1 MLRLCTDLIALS
13 IAQVIIVLAGERHL
27 IGAPQFA
34 NHSISKIAL
43 AVSIVVVLYLFGAY
57 KSGYTQSAER
67 ELERTVK
74 GVSCAFLLYVLFSI
88 CILQR
93 LPNYNATASYVF
105 LITLCT
111 VLCGRFGARNVIGLL
126 WNSGYARRDV
136 LFVGSSRAVRIFH
149 QHLAILRYRGFH
161 ILGWI
166 PIGLSDAKPHVDI
179 PEIQSVEESCAILS
193 NMKPQVVIVGGSG
206 ATEHRN
212 QMIAFLETCRLR
224 RIDVKL
230 CFEFIDINMSEEI
243 DNNSDGP
250 FLRTVPVWS
259 TFVQRAGK
267 WILDRVFGLAG
278 TLFTLLIAPI
288 VWVLIQLEDPGPLF
302 HRREFVDQ
310 DGSIRYYL
318 KFRTMVR
325 DADEIINND
334 PEMKRRFSENHKL
347 RHDPR
352 VLGVGRF
359 LRKFSIDEFPQFF
372 SVLTGQLSFV
382 GPRVISEAEKVRY
395 GKFLQ
400 KRLTVKPGLTGY
412 WQVMG
417 RQTTTYDERILMD
430 MHYIDHW
437 SIWLDLVIIMNTF
450 SKFFT
455 QNGAY

>member
-1 MLRLCTDLIALS
+1 MD
-13 IAQVIIVLAGERHL
+13 
-27 IGAPQFA
+27 
-34 NHSISKIAL
+34 
-43 AVSIVVVLYLFGAY
+43 
-57 KSGYTQSAER
+57 SGP
-67 ELERTVK
+67 
-74 GVSCAFLLYVLFSI
+74 G
-88 CILQR
+88 
-93 LPNYNATASYVF
+93 
-105 LITLCT
+105 
-111 VLCGRFGARNVIGLL
+111 
-126 WNSGYARRDV
+126 
-136 LFVGSSRAVRIFH
+136 
-149 QHLAILRYRGFH
+149 
-161 ILGWI
+161 
-166 PIGLSDAKPHVDI
+166 
-179 PEIQSVEESCAILS
+179 
-193 NMKPQVVIVGGSG
+193 
-206 ATEHRN
+206 
-212 QMIAFLETCRLR
+212 
-224 RIDVKL
+224 
-230 CFEFIDINMSEEI
+230 
-243 DNNSDGP
+243 
-250 FLRTVPVWS
+250 
-259 TFVQRAGK
+259 
-267 WILDRVFGLAG
+267 VFGLAG